1 MQLKIADTAAEFEQ
15 IFRLGYETFVD
26 EIPQHAPNPER
37 RHVDRFHGENSYLI
51 AVDHSEVVGMMVVRG
66 RRPFSLD
73 QKLGSVDQYIPS
85 GRRVCELRLLAVQ
98 RSRRRGVVFRGLV
111 ELLLAHVRAHGY
123 DLAIMSGT
131 LRQLKLYRHL
141 GFVPFG
147 PTIGPPAALF
157 QPMFITA
164 EAFERTTPSLAL
176 PRRRDAGRRGSESPL
191 V

>member
-1 MQLKIADTAAEFEQ
+1 MQFKIADTALEFEQ
-15 IFRLGYETFVD
+15 IFRLGYETFVE

-37 RHVDRFHGENSYLI
+37 RHVDRFHDENSYLV
-51 AVDHSEVVGMMVVRG
+51 ALDRSEVVGMMVVRG
-66 RRPFSLD
+66 KRPFSLD
-73 QKLGSVDQYIPS
+73 QKLGSVDPYIPP

-98 RSRRRGVVFRGLV
+98 PSRRRGVVFRGLI

-131 LRQLKLYRHL
+131 LRQMKLYRHL

-147 PTIGPPAALF
+147 PMVGTPAAPF

-164 EAFERTTPSLAL
+164 ETFERKMPSLAT
-176 PRRRDAGRRGSESPL
+176 SS
-191 V
+191 

>member
-1 MQLKIADTAAEFEQ
+1 MQFKVADTAVEFEQ
-15 IFRLGYETFVD
+15 IFRLGYETFVE

-37 RHVDRFHGENSYLI
+37 RHVDRFHDENSYLV
-51 AVDHSEVVGMMVVRG
+51 ALDRSEVVGMMVVRG
-66 RRPFSLD
+66 TRPFSLD
-73 QKLGSVDQYIPS
+73 QKLGSVDSYIPP

-131 LRQLKLYRHL
+131 PRQMKLYRHL

-147 PTIGPPAALF
+147 PTVGTPAAPF

-164 EAFERTTPSLAL
+164 EAFERKMPSLAT
-176 PRRRDAGRRGSESPL
+176 SS
-191 V
+191 